1 MSNIAIKGA
10 TTGTGVFTLESP
22 ATNTDRTLVLPDE
35 AGTVLTSASDLTGVT
50 GIPNPLTSGTA
61 VATTSGTAI
70 DFTGIPSWA
79 KRITLLFNGVS
90 TNGASNWVVR
100 IGNGSII
107 STGYSSSSTYFTS
120 GGVTTQSNTSGFFIR
135 SDNAANFISGAM
147 VIYNFS
153 GDTWVETWV
162 GGNGQNTQTHLGGGQ
177 LALGGVL
184 DRIQLTT
191 LNGTD
196 TFDAGAINI
205 MYE

>member
-1 MSNIAIKGA
+1 MANGTLGVSQLEMLTQSG
-10 TTGTGVFTLESP
+10 TGTITIVPP
-22 ATNTDRTLVLPDE
+22 ATNTNRTLTLPDE
-35 AGTVLTSASDLTGVT
+35 AGTLVTTASL
-50 GIPNPLTSGTA
+50 PNPLTSETA
-61 VATTSGTAI
+61 IATTSGTAI

-79 KRITLLFNGVS
+79 KRITLLFSGVS
-90 TNGASNWVVR
+90 TNGASNWLVR

-147 VIYNFS
+147 VIYNIS

-162 GGNGQNTQTHLGGGQ
+162 GGNGENTQTHLGGGQ

-196 TFDAGAINI
+196 IFDAGLVNI